1 MEKDGNQGDYA
12 YLPGDKALGVS
23 PWEGHCY
30 PDAIGTVMPPITLIL
45 LDAKPNR
52 HSMNALLGALEA
64 DRDLDGLD
72 LRQAAGDA
80 QLGQQVAEASAAGR
94 RPVAGVSFTT
104 RQLPR
109 VCEIVTAH
117 RPADDPSRTLWIAGG
132 PHPTAD
138 PEGTLRMGFDAV
150 VLGEGEA
157 TLPDL
162 LKTIAAGG
170 DLAGVPG
177 LAIRGSSG
185 RTRFTG
191 RRPPVDLDA
200 YPPFPL
206 RRRRAGPIE
215 ITRGCPFACGYCQTS
230 HLLGTLPRHRSVET
244 VARYA
249 AAMRQKGACDVRVI
263 TPNAFSYGSPDGRT
277 PNLPALESLLA
288 ALRRAV
294 RADGRL
300 FFGTFPSE
308 VRPEHVDR
316 PALELVR
323 RFADNDHL
331 IIGAQTGSDRLLER
345 CRRGHTVADVLS
357 AVSRTLAAGLKPH
370 VDFIFGL
377 PGETD
382 EDLKSTTG
390 VVRELAA
397 MGALIHAHAFM
408 PLPQTLFA
416 DRQPGKIDGRLR
428 AVLGELA
435 RDGALYGTRR
445 RHWSPGRP
453 GRQDRR

>member
-1 MEKDGNQGDYA
+1 
-12 YLPGDKALGVS
+12 
-23 PWEGHCY
+23 
-30 PDAIGTVMPPITLIL
+30 MPPITLIL

-72 LRQAAGDA
+72 LRQAAGVA
-80 QLGQQVAEASAAGR
+80 QLGQQIAETSAAGR
-94 RPVAGVSFTT
+94 RPVAGLSFTT
-104 RQLPR
+104 GQLPR
-109 VCEIVTAH
+109 VREIVTAG
-117 RPADDPSRTLWIAGG
+117 RPPDDPSPVLWIAGG

-138 PEGTLRMGFDAV
+138 PEGTLRIGFDAV

-170 DLAGVPG
+170 DLAGVRG
-177 LAIRGSSG
+177 LAIPGSSG

-244 VARYA
+244 IARYA
-249 AAMRQKGACDVRVI
+249 AAMRQKSVCDLRVI
-263 TPNAFSYGSPDGRT
+263 SPNAFSYGSPDGRT
-277 PNLPALESLLA
+277 LNLPALESLLA
-288 ALRRAV
+288 ALREAL

-308 VRPEHVDR
+308 VRPEHVNQST
-316 PALELVR
+316 LELLR
-323 RFADNDHL
+323 RFASNDHL
-331 IIGAQTGSDRLLER
+331 IIGAQPGSDRLLER
-345 CRRGHTVADVLS
+345 CRRGHAVTDVFS

-382 EDLKSTTG
+382 EDLNSTIR
-390 VVRELAA
+390 VIRELAA
-397 MGALIHAHAFM
+397 VGALIHAHAFM

-416 DRQPGKIDGRLR
+416 GRQPGKIDARLR
-428 AVLGELA
+428 AVLGELT
-435 RDGALYGTRR
+435 RDGALYGRTLI
-445 RHWSPGRP
+445 WP
-453 GRQDRR
+453 

>member
-1 MEKDGNQGDYA
+1 MR
-12 YLPGDKALGVS
+12 
-23 PWEGHCY
+23 
-30 PDAIGTVMPPITLIL
+30 PISLVL

-64 DRDLDGLD
+64 DRDLDDLD
-72 LRQAAGDA
+72 LRQAAGGV
-80 QLGQQVAEASAAGR
+80 QLGQQIAAAVAAGR
-94 RPVAGVSFTT
+94 RPIVGVSCTT

-109 VCEIVTAH
+109 VGELLAAN
-117 RPADDPSRTLWIAGG
+117 RPADDPSRVFWIAGG
-132 PHPTAD
+132 PHPSGD
-138 PEGTLRMGFDAV
+138 PEGTLRLGFDAV

-157 TLPDL
+157 TLPEL

-170 DLAGVPG
+170 DLAGVAG

-191 RRPPVDLDA
+191 RRPPVNLDA

-230 HLLGTLPRHRSVET
+230 HLLGTLPRHRSIET
-244 VARYA
+244 IARYA
-249 AAMRQKGACDVRVI
+249 AAMRQKSVCDVRVI

-277 PNLPALESLLA
+277 LNLPVLESLLA
-288 ALRRAV
+288 TLRQTLG
-294 RADGRL
+294 ADGRL

-308 VRPEHVDR
+308 VRPEHVNSST
-316 PALELVR
+316 LELVK
-323 RFADNDHL
+323 RFANNDHL
-331 IIGAQTGSDRLLER
+331 IMGAQTGSQRLLGL
-345 CRRGHTVADVLS
+345 CRRGHTVANVFS
-357 AVSRTLAAGLKPH
+357 AVSQTLAVGLKPH

-382 EDLKSTTG
+382 EDLKSTIG
-390 VVRELAA
+390 VIRELAA
-397 MGALIHAHAFM
+397 MGALIHAHTFT

-416 DRQPGKIDGRLR
+416 GQPSGKIRGRLR
-428 AVLGELA
+428 TVLKDLTHE
-435 RDGALYGTRR
+435 GALYGTWRR
-445 RHWSPGRP
+445 E
-453 GRQDRR
+453 

>member
-1 MEKDGNQGDYA
+1 
-12 YLPGDKALGVS
+12 
-23 PWEGHCY
+23 
-30 PDAIGTVMPPITLIL
+30 MPPITLIL

-72 LRQAAGDA
+72 LRQAAGVA
-80 QLGQQVAEASAAGR
+80 QLGQQIAETSAAGR
-94 RPVAGVSFTT
+94 RPVAGLSFTT
-104 RQLPR
+104 GQLPR
-109 VCEIVTAH
+109 VREIVTAG
-117 RPADDPSRTLWIAGG
+117 RPPDDPSPVLWIAGG

-138 PEGTLRMGFDAV
+138 PEGTLRIGFDAV

-170 DLAGVPG
+170 DLAGVRG
-177 LAIRGSSG
+177 LAIPGSSG

-244 VARYA
+244 IARYA
-249 AAMRQKGACDVRVI
+249 AAMRQKSVCDLRVI
-263 TPNAFSYGSPDGRT
+263 SPNAFSYGSPDGRT
-277 PNLPALESLLA
+277 LNLPALESLLA
-288 ALRRAV
+288 ALREAL

-308 VRPEHVDR
+308 VRPEHVNQST
-316 PALELVR
+316 LELLR
-323 RFADNDHL
+323 RFASNDHL

-345 CRRGHTVADVLS
+345 CRRGHAVTDVFS

-382 EDLKSTTG
+382 EDLNSTIR
-390 VVRELAA
+390 VIRELAA
-397 MGALIHAHAFM
+397 VGALIHAHAFM

-416 DRQPGKIDGRLR
+416 GRQPGKIDARLR
-428 AVLGELA
+428 AVLGELT
-435 RDGALYGTRR
+435 RDGALYGRTLI
-445 RHWSPGRP
+445 WP
-453 GRQDRR
+453 

>member
-1 MEKDGNQGDYA
+1 
-12 YLPGDKALGVS
+12 
-23 PWEGHCY
+23 
-30 PDAIGTVMPPITLIL
+30 MPPITLIL

-52 HSMNALLGALEA
+52 HSMNALLGALET
-64 DRDLDGLD
+64 DRDLDDLD

-80 QLGQQVAEASAAGR
+80 QLGQQIAEASAAGR

-109 VCEIVTAH
+109 VRQLVTAH
-117 RPADDPSRTLWIAGG
+117 RPTDDPSPVLWIAGG
-132 PHPTAD
+132 PNPTAD
-138 PEGTLRMGFDAV
+138 PEGTLRIGFDAV

-157 TLPDL
+157 TLPEL

-191 RRPPVDLDA
+191 RRPPVDLNA

-244 VARYA
+244 IARYA
-249 AAMRQKGACDVRVI
+249 AAMRQKSACDVRVI
-263 TPNAFSYGSPDGRT
+263 SPNAFSYGSPDGRT
-277 PNLPALESLLA
+277 LNLPALESLLA
-288 ALRRAV
+288 ALREAL

-308 VRPEHVDR
+308 VRPEHVDQST
-316 PALELVR
+316 LELVK
-323 RFADNDHL
+323 RFANNDHL
-331 IIGAQTGSDRLLER
+331 IIGAQAGSDRLLER
-345 CRRGHTVADVLS
+345 CRRGHTVADVFS
-357 AVSRTLAAGLKPH
+357 AVSRTLAVGLKPH

-382 EDLKSTTG
+382 EDLSSTID
-390 VVRELAA
+390 VIRELAV

-416 DRQPGKIDGRLR
+416 DRQPGKIHGRLR

-435 RDGALYGTRR
+435 HDGALYGIWHRR
-445 RHWSPGRP
+445 QSQENPF
-453 GRQDRR
+453 

>member
-1 MEKDGNQGDYA
+1 M
-12 YLPGDKALGVS
+12 PAL
-23 PWEGHCY
+23 
-30 PDAIGTVMPPITLIL
+30 TLVL

-52 HSMNALLGALEA
+52 HSMNALLGALET
-64 DRDLDGLD
+64 DRDLDDLD
-72 LRQAAGDA
+72 LRLAAGDV
-80 QLGQQVAEASAAGR
+80 QFGRQIAEALAAGK
-94 RPVAGVSFTT
+94 RPIAAVSCTT

-109 VCEIVTAH
+109 VRELITAN
-117 RPADDPSRTLWIAGG
+117 RPVDDPSRVLWIAGG

-138 PEGTLRMGFDAV
+138 PEGTLRLGFDAV

-157 TLPDL
+157 TLLDL

-170 DLAGVPG
+170 EFAGVPG
-177 LAIRGSSG
+177 LAIRESSG
-185 RTRFTG
+185 QTRFTG

-230 HLLGTLPRHRSVET
+230 YLLGTLPRHRGIET
-244 VARYA
+244 IVRHA
-249 AAMRQKGACDVRVI
+249 AAMRQKSACDVRVI

-277 PNLPALESLLA
+277 LNLPALESLLA
-288 ALRRAV
+288 ALRETL

-308 VRPEHVDR
+308 VRPEHVNQST
-316 PALELVR
+316 LELVK

-331 IIGAQTGSDRLLER
+331 IIGAQTGSERLLER
-345 CRRGHTVADVLS
+345 CRRGHTLRDVFS
-357 AVSRTLAAGLKPH
+357 AVSQALAVGLKPH

-382 EDLKSTTG
+382 EDRESTIA
-390 VVRELAA
+390 VIRELAA
-397 MGALIHAHAFM
+397 MGALIHAHTFM

-416 DRQPGKIDGRLR
+416 DQRPGKIHGRLR
-428 AVLGELA
+428 AVLKELTH
-435 RDGALYGTRR
+435 RGALYGTWRR
-445 RHWSPGRP
+445 N
-453 GRQDRR
+453 